1 MVNHHHKKFNF
12 AHLTKEIG
20 HDVGAVTKPVF
31 HLGKEVV
38 EAPVHALDKVT
49 SVGAD
54 IALPLLVIG
63 GVILFVYVKNK

>member
-1 MVNHHHKKFNF
+1 MNHHHKKFNF
-12 AHLTKEIG
+12 AQLTKEIG
-20 HDVGAVTKPVF
+20 KDVGMVTKPVF
-31 HLGKEVV
+31 HVAKTVV

-54 IALPLLVIG
+54 LALPLLIIG